1 MCHKP
6 ARVTTTMN
14 EVATGST
21 SGVDER
27 LEKLM
32 AVMAAVEALRI
43 VELRP
48 ILLLVRPIV
57 SNRFQAGGDHEVRP

>member
-1 MCHKP
+1 
-6 ARVTTTMN
+6 MN

-43 VELRP
+43 VEVRP